1 MWLLAQPVE
10 AQAQAPAQPTSEVA
24 VDVQAEGQRLFDDA
38 SAAYNLGKFADAI
51 AKFEAAY
58 ALLKA
63 PSLLYNLGQA
73 HAKAYEID
81 QELAHLR
88 QARVLFGNF
97 IKIRESAG
105 ESTGDAKERVAA
117 IEAQLAAKEQAPA
130 EPARAAE
137 VAPVPAPAPAPAPA
151 PTRRRPPG
159 ALTYAGAG
167 VLVAGVLAGAG
178 LATAGFVSKGRLVDQ
193 AAAEGSLVP
202 LSLQRADDYATREG
216 QAATM
221 GYVGIG
227 VGAALMVT
235 GAALMVADHVR
246 RGRPAAGV
254 RARFTGAGMTV
265 KF

>member
-1 MWLLAQPVE
+1 M
-10 AQAQAPAQPTSEVA
+10 
-24 VDVQAEGQRLFDDA
+24 
-38 SAAYNLGKFADAI
+38 
-51 AKFEAAY
+51 
-58 ALLKA
+58 
-63 PSLLYNLGQA
+63 
-73 HAKAYEID
+73 
-81 QELAHLR
+81 
-88 QARVLFGNF
+88 
-97 IKIRESAG
+97 
-105 ESTGDAKERVAA
+105 
-117 IEAQLAAKEQAPA
+117 
-130 EPARAAE
+130 
-137 VAPVPAPAPAPAPA
+137 
-151 PTRRRPPG
+151 
-159 ALTYAGAG
+159 
-167 VLVAGVLAGAG
+167 LVAGVLAGAG